1 MSEETMVSRDQA
13 AKMLGLSIST
23 IEKLIR
29 GEHLASVKIGNRR
42 LIRRSSVLRLRKHGV
57 SAATNPRILN
67 RDYRGRFRKTPL
79 TQVVG
84 SYYKKPPD
92 ELQILLAHLRK
103 IDPELGRELKKLT
116 L

>member
-1 MSEETMVSRDQA
+1 MISRDQA

-57 SAATNPRILN
+57 SAATNSRTLN
-67 RDYRGRFRKTPL
+67 RDYRGRFRRTAL
-79 TQVVG
+79 TESAGQ
-84 SYYKKPPD
+84 YYK
-92 ELQILLAHLRK
+92 QV
-103 IDPELGRELKKLT
+103 DPEKEAWRIFFGHIRKFDPALEKELRHLKF
-116 L
+116 